1 MIRVANKN
9 LIGLFGGSFDPAH
22 KGHLKISKASIKKL
36 NLKKLY
42 WIVTSQNSFKKK
54 TFFSLDKRLKIS
66 KKISKDYKKIE
77 VRFIDKLAKS
87 SKTINTL
94 KYLMNKNKKSKF
106 FLIIGSDNLVNFHKW
121 KDWEKLTKLS
131 QLVVFSRK
139 GFEYRARKSVTTRY
153 LGKKNIIFIKDNK
166 IDISSSQ
173 IRKNYLL

>member
-1 MIRVANKN
+1 M
-9 LIGLFGGSFDPAH
+9 
-22 KGHLKISKASIKKL
+22 
-36 NLKKLY
+36 
-42 WIVTSQNSFKKK
+42 
-54 TFFSLDKRLKIS
+54 KIS